1 MKTKTT
7 ILLLLLLSLFSQN
20 ILAFKPVGGYMN
32 YEKIVN
38 PGYQIKFEAV
48 IFFEGE
54 YFPDS
59 VHYAFGDN
67 KSKFVRLKNTELLC
81 SGLWK
86 CNYEA
91 THTYPGA
98 FNFTV
103 IVSIDSNTVFSGKNV
118 LNPTPFFIETIV
130 SIKEGLI
137 TSNKVNHTLNTG
149 LIPFHKDLRFS
160 LPVSSDFVENWHY
173 SIASKHLQIPEN
185 SISINAETGD
195 VLIKQLPD
203 TGLYLFSFLV
213 KGAYPFRQAYVVHV
227 TIDNRASANPLSY
240 ENALQKDVHGIF
252 YSKTNPGDSL
262 RQTMYLNAPN
272 ADSIAVEM
280 MSNIPWGKNPVIET
294 SRLNDSF
301 KIASLFFM
309 DEENYKVLPV
319 TVLYKIKAFK
329 GGVCNEYFS
338 SFYFAPQNYTPTGLE
353 RVKQTQLQ
361 NILLPNPTTGI
372 LQLNAELAINENI
385 EIEILDVTGKKKVF
399 KQTNMQLD
407 ISDFTPGVYFVWIK
421 EKGSY
426 IRSEKIIKF

>member
-1 MKTKTT
+1 
-7 ILLLLLLSLFSQN
+7 
-20 ILAFKPVGGYMN
+20 MN
-32 YEKIVN
+32 YENIIN
-38 PGYQIKFEAV
+38 QGYQIKFEAV

-54 YFPDS
+54 DFPDS
-59 VHYAFGDN
+59 VHYDFGDN
-67 KSKFVRLKNTELLC
+67 KSKFVRLKNAELLC
-81 SGLWK
+81 NGLWK

-91 THTYPGA
+91 THTYPAA
-98 FNFTV
+98 FNFSL
-103 IVSIDSNTVFSGKNV
+103 IVSIDSNTVFSGKNL

-130 SIKEGLI
+130 PINEGLI

-160 LPVSSDFVENWHY
+160 LPVSSDFVENWQY
-173 SIASKHLQIPEN
+173 SIVSKYVQIPEN

-203 TGLYLFSFLV
+203 TGIYLFSFLV
-213 KGAYPFRQAYVVHV
+213 KGAYPFRQAYVVYV
-227 TIDNRASANPLSY
+227 TIDNRASSNPISY
-240 ENALQKDVHGIF
+240 ENALQKDGHGIF

-262 RQTMYLNAPN
+262 KQTMYFNDPN
-272 ADSIAVEM
+272 ADSIAVDI
-280 MSNIPWGKNPVIET
+280 MSNIPWSKNPVIET

-338 SFYFAPQNYTPTGLE
+338 SFYFAPKNYTPTGIE
-353 RVKQTQLQ
+353 MVKQTQLQ
-361 NILLPNPTTGI
+361 TLLLPNPTTGI

-385 EIEILDVTGKKKVF
+385 EIEILDVTGKKKAI
-399 KQTNMQLD
+399 KQTNNQLD
-407 ISDFTPGVYFVWIK
+407 ISDFTPGIYFVWIK

-426 IRSEKIIKF
+426 IRFEKIIKF